1 MNAVIDHNVP
11 PFFQNDGLR
20 LFLFSGKGGVGKTS
34 CAMAAAFKLAR
45 QGPES
50 SIIVVS
56 TDPAHSLRHSLAQSR
71 IPANLSV
78 VELDARQCLES
89 FKKKYKH
96 HLHCIAQRGTFLDD
110 EDINRFLDLSLPGLD
125 ELMAFLKISRWVKE
139 DRYDRIVVDTAPTG
153 HTLRLLAMPV
163 LIHRWLDTLDT
174 LLAKHRYMIE
184 AFRGTYQAD
193 ETDRFVLDLSAAVRQ
208 MQRLLTNKNRCC
220 FIPVMLAEE
229 MSIRE
234 TLFLMTQLQD
244 SRIPV
249 STIVINRLG
258 RSTGCPVC
266 TDRRRRQDQLLE
278 SFSGSFNGHT
288 FWTLPLFAE
297 EIRDQKPLQMF
308 WEHALPFDMSPKKN
322 IGDVP
327 FCSYGL
333 VTEQPGP
340 FPLTREKFLL
350 FAGKGGVGKTTLA
363 CATAI
368 HMAGEHADKDVF
380 LFSTDPAHS
389 LSDCL
394 GIPIGP
400 TPVRVFPG
408 LVAMEIDA
416 QAEFEDLKH
425 QYEDEIKALLGNLS
439 PNLDLTFD
447 QDVME
452 RVMDLSPPGLD
463 EVMALTLA
471 MEYLSADKYRL
482 FILDAAPTGHLLR
495 LLEMPEI
502 IDQWLKVFFNLF
514 LKYKQVF
521 RLPGISQR
529 MISMSKNLKQLRS
542 LFQSHNQTAVMGV
555 TILTEMAFEETR
567 DLAAACTRMGLSMP
581 TLFLNLATADS
592 SCSFCS
598 AVYQRE
604 LQVRRKFEN
613 AFTDKHQT
621 LVYLQPELKGIEQI
635 GQMGSALFRRT
646 KQQVKI
652 QSGR

>member
-1 MNAVIDHNVP
+1 MNADADHNVP
-11 PFFQNDGLR
+11 PIFQNNGLR

-34 CAMAAAFKLAR
+34 CAMAAASKLAR
-45 QGPES
+45 QNPES
-50 SIIVVS
+50 SVLIVS

-71 IPANLSV
+71 VPDNLSV
-78 VELDARQCLES
+78 VELDARQCLEA
-89 FKKKYKH
+89 FKEKYKH
-96 HLHCIAQRGTFLDD
+96 HLYCIAQRGTFLDD

-125 ELMAFLKISRWVKE
+125 ELMAFLKISSWVKE

-184 AFRGTYQAD
+184 AFRGSYQPD

-229 MSIRE
+229 MSVRE
-234 TLFLMTQLQD
+234 TLLLMTQLQD

-258 RSTGCPVC
+258 CSTACPVC
-266 TDRRRRQDQLLE
+266 TDRRHRQDRLLA
-278 SFSGSFNGHT
+278 SFAGRFNGHA
-288 FWTLPLFAE
+288 FWALPLFPE

-308 WEHALPFDMSPKKN
+308 WEHSFPFDMPPEICIRDTSSR
-322 IGDVP
+322 
-327 FCSYGL
+327 SYGP
-333 VTEQPGP
+333 VTDQPGP

-350 FAGKGGVGKTTLA
+350 FAGKGGVGKTSLA
-363 CATAI
+363 CATAV
-368 HMAGEHADKDVF
+368 HMAAESADRDVF

-416 QAEFEDLKH
+416 QAEFDDLKRE
-425 QYEDEIKALLGNLS
+425 YEDEIKALLGNLS

-447 QDVME
+447 QNVME

-471 MEYLSADKYRL
+471 MEYLSAEKYRL

-502 IDQWLKVFFNLF
+502 IDQWLKAFFNLF
-514 LKYKQVF
+514 LKYKRVF
-521 RLPGISQR
+521 RLSGISGR
-529 MISMSKNLKQLRS
+529 MISMSKNLKQLRR
-542 LFQSHNQTAVMGV
+542 LFQHHDQTAVMGV

-581 TLFLNLATADS
+581 TLFLNLATADGQ
-592 SCSFCS
+592 CTFCS

-604 LQVRRKFEN
+604 LGVRQKFKE
-613 AFTDKHQT
+613 AFADKHQT
-621 LVYLQPELKGIEQI
+621 LVYLQPELKGIDQLR
-635 GQMGSALFRRT
+635 QMGSALFR
-646 KQQVKI
+646 
-652 QSGR
+652 

>member
-1 MNAVIDHNVP
+1 MNTVADHKFP
-11 PFFQNDGLR
+11 PFFQNNGLR

-34 CAMAAAFKLAR
+34 CAMAAASRLAR
-45 QGPES
+45 QNPDS
-50 SIIVVS
+50 SILVVS

-78 VELDARQCLES
+78 EELDARQCLEA
-89 FKKKYKH
+89 FKIKYKH

-139 DRYDRIVVDTAPTG
+139 KRYDRIIVDTAPTG

-184 AFRGTYQAD
+184 AFRGTYQPD
-193 ETDRFVLDLSAAVRQ
+193 ETDRFVLNLSAAVKQ

-234 TLFLMTQLQD
+234 TLLLMTQLKG

-249 STIVINRLG
+249 SAIVINRLG
-258 RSTGCPVC
+258 SSTACPVC
-266 TDRRRRQDQLLE
+266 TDRRHRQDQLLE
-278 SFSGSFNGHT
+278 AFAGRFNGYA
-288 FWTLPLFAE
+288 FWALPLFAE

-308 WEHALPFDMSPKKN
+308 WEHAVPYDMPPEIWTRDASS
-322 IGDVP
+322 
-327 FCSYGL
+327 CSYGP
-333 VTEQPGP
+333 VTDEPGP
-340 FPLTREKFLL
+340 FPLTQEKFLL
-350 FAGKGGVGKTTLA
+350 FAGKGGVGKTSLA

-368 HMAGEHADKDVF
+368 HMAAERADRDVF

-394 GIPIGP
+394 GIPTGP
-400 TPVRVFPG
+400 SPVRVFPG

-416 QAEFEDLKH
+416 QAEFDSLKRE
-425 QYEDEIKALLGNLS
+425 YEDEIKSLLGNLS

-447 QDVME
+447 QNVME

-471 MEYLSADKYRL
+471 MEYLAADKYRL

-502 IDQWLKVFFNLF
+502 IDQWLKAFFNLF
-514 LKYKQVF
+514 LKYKHVF
-521 RLPGISQR
+521 RLPGTSQR
-529 MISMSKNLKQLRS
+529 MISMSKNLKHLRR
-542 LFQSHNQTAVMGV
+542 LFKRHDQTAVMGV

-581 TLFLNLATADS
+581 TLFLNLATTDG

-604 LQVRRKFEN
+604 LQVRKKFKETF
-613 AFTDKHQT
+613 ADKHQT
-621 LVYLQPELKGIEQI
+621 LVYLQPELKGIEQLR
-635 GQMGSALFRRT
+635 QMGSALYR
-646 KQQVKI
+646 
-652 QSGR
+652 